1 MRPSWQEAVEH
12 LVLEDFLIL
21 ESMLL
26 VEELQVGASKIFGVQ
41 DLVKGEGGALEAMVV
56 MEVKPFT

>member
-1 MRPSWQEAVEH
+1 VEH

-41 DLVKGEGGALEAMVV
+41 DLVKVEGGALEAMVV